1 MLTLTIDGIEIEVAD
16 GTTVM
21 NAAKIAGI
29 EIPRLCHHPN
39 LKPYGGC
46 RLCMVEIEGARI
58 LQPSCTLPV
67 TQGMV
72 VHTNTVKV
80 QDARKFVLS
89 LIFSERNHFCMYC
102 QATDGDCDLQN
113 AAYDQDM
120 THWPLTPNYS
130 PFPVDA
136 SHKYFVLD
144 NNRCILCRRCVRACG
159 ELVGN
164 FTLGFEERGSSS
176 LLVADYGVP
185 LGESS
190 CISCGTCVQIC
201 PTGALIDRMSA
212 YQGRLTDVE
221 HHHSVCI
228 ECSVGCQRN
237 ILTRDNRLVRIEG
250 VWDAPL
256 NEGLLCIKGRYETFD
271 LRSERI
277 LTPIIRENGKQR
289 AATWDEALTLII
301 NTFKSTDRN
310 SLAALASSRLPAEFL
325 VMFKKTFEEGL
336 NTKNIGTL
344 EPNEAAVTSRI
355 LAEKLG
361 KSFESKLDV
370 LKNTDVALI
379 IGTDLV
385 EDHQVASFF
394 LKRQILN
401 ETKII
406 TYDYSE
412 NKLFPRSIE
421 KLQQIRGSV
430 DDFINSLTTS
440 WQVLTNEKDNAAV
453 ISLGSYA
460 EKTGI
465 DSEQLLRTTKI
476 LGDAG
481 QPVIVVGEKLA
492 NLQNFAAFE
501 KLVLFAQQI
510 RASLVVIKDKA
521 NSLTAAQLNF
531 CSSIEFIKVKAAFIA
546 LGDET
551 PSTDVIK
558 KWGNIPFLAVSSA
571 YTNYFTDK
579 ADVVLPSV
587 NWAEEAGMYINSD
600 GRYQEKITTL
610 TAPEGILDSCAI
622 IQKLAD
628 LVHVNYD
635 DNWKSLILS
644 QVPSVELDII

>member
-1 MLTLTIDGIEIEVAD
+1 MLTLTIDDIEVEVPD
-16 GTTVM
+16 GTTVL
-21 NAAKIAGI
+21 NAAELAGI

-113 AAYDQDM
+113 AAYDQNM

-228 ECSVGCQRN
+228 ECSLGCQRN
-237 ILTRDNRLVRIEG
+237 ILTRDNRTVRIDG
-250 VWDAPL
+250 VWEAPL
-256 NEGLLCIKGRYETFD
+256 NEGLLCSKGRYEPFE

-277 LTPIIRENGKQR
+277 LTPIIQKNGKQR

-301 NTFKSTDRN
+301 NTFKSTDGN

-336 NTKNIGTL
+336 NTKNMGTL

-361 KSFESKLDV
+361 KPFESKLDV

-379 IGTDLV
+379 IGADLV
-385 EDHQVASFF
+385 EDHQVAGFF

-406 TYDYSE
+406 TYDISE
-412 NKLFPRSIE
+412 NKLFPRSVV
-421 KLQQIRGSV
+421 KLQQTRGSV

-440 WQVLTNEKDNAAV
+440 WQVLANEKDNTAV
-453 ISLGSYA
+453 NSLGSYA

-465 DSEQLLRTTKI
+465 ESEQILRTAKM

-492 NLQNFAAFE
+492 NLQNFASFE
-501 KLVLFAQQI
+501 KLVMFAQQI
-510 RASLVVIKDKA
+510 RASIIVIKDKA
-521 NSLTAAQLNF
+521 NSLTAAQLNYS
-531 CSSIEFIKVKAAFIA
+531 SSIEYNKVKVAFIA

-551 PSTDVIK
+551 PSADLIK
-558 KWGNIPFLAVSSA
+558 KCDEIPFLAVSST

-587 NWAEEAGMYINSD
+587 NWAEETGMYLNSD
-600 GRYQEKITTL
+600 GRFQEKERVL
-610 TAPEGILDSCAI
+610 NAPEGILDSCAI

-635 DNWKSLILS
+635 DNWKNLILS
-644 QVPSVELDII
+644 QIPSVELDII

>member
-1 MLTLTIDGIEIEVAD
+1 MLTLTIDDTLIEVPD
-16 GTTVM
+16 GTTVF
-21 NAAKIAGI
+21 NAAELAGI
-29 EIPRLCHHPN
+29 EIPKLCHHPN

-58 LQPSCTLPV
+58 LQPSCTLPA

-72 VHTNTVKV
+72 VHTNTLKV

-113 AAYDQDM
+113 AAYDQNMD
-120 THWPLTPNYS
+120 HWPLTPNYS
-130 PFPVDA
+130 SFPVDA
-136 SHKYFVLD
+136 SHKFFVSD

-201 PTGALIDRMSA
+201 PTGALIDRLSA
-212 YQGRLTDVE
+212 YRGRLTDVE

-228 ECSVGCQRN
+228 ECSLGCQRN
-237 ILTRDNRLVRIEG
+237 VLTRNNRLVRIEG
-250 VWDAPL
+250 EWEAPL
-256 NEGLLCIKGRYETFD
+256 NEGLLCAKGRYEPFEM
-271 LRSERI
+271 RSERI
-277 LTPIIRENGKQR
+277 LTPIIRKNGEQKV
-289 AATWDEALTLII
+289 ATWDEALALII
-301 NTFKSTDRN
+301 NTFKTTNGS
-310 SLAALASSRLPAEFL
+310 SLTALASSRLPAEFL

-344 EPNEAAVTSRI
+344 DSTEAAVTSRI

-361 KSFESKLDV
+361 RPFESKLEV
-370 LKNTDVALI
+370 LKNTDLALI

-385 EDHQVASFF
+385 EDHQVAGFF

-412 NKLFPRSIE
+412 NKLFPRSIV
-421 KLQQIRGSV
+421 KLQQTRGSI
-430 DDFINSLTTS
+430 DDFVTSLTTS
-440 WQVLTNEKDNAAV
+440 WQVLTNEKDTAAAN
-453 ISLGSYA
+453 SFESYA

-465 DSEQLLRTTKI
+465 GSEQILQTTKM

-481 QPVIVVGEKLA
+481 RPVIIIGEKLA
-492 NLQNFAAFE
+492 NSQNYSSFE
-501 KLVLFAQQI
+501 KLVLFAQRI

-521 NSLTAAQLNF
+521 NSLSSAQLNF
-531 CSSIEFIKVKAAFIA
+531 IPNLELNKVKAAFIA

-551 PSTDVIK
+551 PSTELIQKCD
-558 KWGNIPFLAVSSA
+558 NIPFLAVSSA
-571 YTNYFTDK
+571 YSNYFTDK

-587 NWAEEAGMYINSD
+587 NWAEEPGSYLNSD
-600 GRYQEKITTL
+600 GRFQVKERVL
-610 TAPEGILDSCAI
+610 TAPEGILDSYTV
-622 IQKLAD
+622 IQRLAD
-628 LVHVNYD
+628 LVHVSHD
-635 DNWKSLILS
+635 ANWKNMILS
-644 QVPSVELDII
+644 QLASVDLEII

>member
-1 MLTLTIDGIEIEVAD
+1 MLTLTIDGIEIEVPD

-21 NAAKIAGI
+21 NAAEIAGI

-72 VHTNTVKV
+72 VHTNTLKV

-113 AAYDQDM
+113 AAYDQNM

-130 PFPVDA
+130 SFPVDA

-185 LGESS
+185 LGEST

-221 HHHSVCI
+221 HHQSVCI
-228 ECSVGCQRN
+228 DCSLGCQRN
-237 ILTRDNRLVRIEG
+237 ILTRDNRIVRIEG
-250 VWDAPL
+250 VWEAPL
-256 NEGLLCIKGRYETFD
+256 NEGLLCSKGRYEP
-271 LRSERI
+271 LEMKGERI
-277 LTPIIRENGKQR
+277 QTPIIRKNGKQR
-289 AATWDEALTLII
+289 AATWDEAFAVLI
-301 NTFKSTDRN
+301 NAFNSTEGN
-310 SLAALASSRLPAEFL
+310 SHAALASSRLPVEFL
-325 VMFKKTFEEGL
+325 AMFKKTFEEGL

-385 EDHQVASFF
+385 EDHQVAGFF
-394 LKRQILN
+394 IKRQILN

-406 TYDYSE
+406 TYDFTD
-412 NKLFPRSIE
+412 NNLFPRSIV
-421 KLQQIRGSV
+421 KLQQTRGTV
-430 DDFINSLTTS
+430 DDFIDSLVTS
-440 WQVLTNEKDNAAV
+440 WQVLADEKDKAAAN
-453 ISLGSYA
+453 SLGSHA

-465 DSEQLLRTTKI
+465 DANQILNTANL

-481 QPVIVVGEKLA
+481 QPVIVIGEKLA
-492 NLQNFAAFE
+492 NSQNIDSFE
-501 KLVLFAQQI
+501 KLVLFAQRI
-510 RASLVVIKDKA
+510 RASLIVIKDKA
-521 NSLTAAQLNF
+521 NSLAAAQLNYL
-531 CSSIEFIKVKAAFIA
+531 SNIELNKVNAAFIA

-551 PSTDVIK
+551 PSAELIQKCDS
-558 KWGNIPFLAVSSA
+558 IPFLAVSSA

-587 NWAEEAGMYINSD
+587 NWAEEAGTYLNSD
-600 GRYQEKITTL
+600 GRFQLKEHVL
-610 TAPEGILDSCAI
+610 DAPEGILDSCAI

-628 LVHVNYD
+628 LVHVIYD
-635 DNWKSLILS
+635 DNCKSLILS
-644 QVPSVELDII
+644 QLPSVELDII

>member
-1 MLTLTIDGIEIEVAD
+1 MLTLTIDDIFIEVPD
-16 GTTVM
+16 GTTVF
-21 NAAKIAGI
+21 NAAELAGI
-29 EIPRLCHHPN
+29 EIPKLCHHPN

-58 LQPSCTLPV
+58 LQPSCTLPA

-72 VHTNTVKV
+72 VHTNTLKV

-130 PFPVDA
+130 PYPVDA

-212 YQGRLTDVE
+212 YRGRLTDVE
-221 HHHSVCI
+221 HHQSVCI
-228 ECSVGCQRN
+228 ECSLGCQRN
-237 ILTRDNRLVRIEG
+237 VLTRDNHIVRIDGLWE
-250 VWDAPL
+250 APL
-256 NEGLLCIKGRYETFD
+256 NEGLLCSTGRYEP
-271 LRSERI
+271 LEVKYERI
-277 LTPIIRENGKQR
+277 LTPIIRIDGKQK
-289 AATWDEALTLII
+289 AATWDEALALII
-301 NTFKSTDRN
+301 KTFRAN
-310 SLAALASSRLPAEFL
+310 SGEELAALASSRLPAEFL
-325 VMFKKTFEEGL
+325 AMFKKTFEEGL
-336 NTKNIGTL
+336 NTKKIGTI

-361 KSFESKLDV
+361 KPFESKLDV
-370 LKNTDVALI
+370 LKNTDLALI
-379 IGTDLV
+379 IGTDLE
-385 EDHQVASFF
+385 EDHQVAGFF
-394 LKRQILN
+394 VKRQILN

-406 TYDYSE
+406 TYDDIG
-412 NKLFPRSIE
+412 NKLFPRSVV
-421 KLQQIRGSV
+421 KLQQTRGSV
-430 DDFINSLTTS
+430 DDFIDGLSTA
-440 WQVLTNEKDNAAV
+440 WQVLTNEKDTSAV
-453 ISLGSYA
+453 NSLGLHA
-460 EKTGI
+460 GKIGI
-465 DSEQLLRTTKI
+465 DAAQILKTAKM

-481 QPVIVVGEKLA
+481 QPVIIVGEKLA
-492 NLQNFAAFE
+492 NSQNFAAFE
-501 KLVLFAQQI
+501 KLVLFAQRI

-521 NSLTAAQLNF
+521 NSLTSAQLNF
-531 CSSIEFIKVKAAFIA
+531 IPNLELKKIKAAFVA

-551 PSTDVIK
+551 PSEELIQKCD
-558 KWGNIPFLAVSSA
+558 NIPFLAVSSA
-571 YTNYFTDK
+571 YSNSFTDK
-579 ADVVLPSV
+579 ADVILPSV
-587 NWAEEAGMYINSD
+587 IWSEEGGTYLNSD
-600 GRYQEKITTL
+600 GRFQVKESII
-610 TAPEGILDSCAI
+610 TAPEGILNSCTLL
-622 IQKLAD
+622 QKLAD
-628 LVHVNYD
+628 LVQVNTD
-635 DNWKSLILS
+635 DNWMNKILS
-644 QVPSVELDII
+644 QLASVELDVI

>member
-1 MLTLTIDGIEIEVAD
+1 MLTLTIDDILIEVPD
-16 GTTVM
+16 GTTVF
-21 NAAKIAGI
+21 NAAELAGI
-29 EIPRLCHHPN
+29 EIPKLCHHPN

-58 LQPSCTLPV
+58 LQPSCTLPA
-67 TQGMV
+67 TQGMI
-72 VHTNTVKV
+72 VHTNTLKV

-113 AAYDQDM
+113 AAYDQNM

-130 PFPVDA
+130 SFPVDA
-136 SHKYFVLD
+136 SHKFFVLD

-212 YQGRLTDVE
+212 YRGRLTDVE

-237 ILTRDNRLVRIEG
+237 LLTRDNRIVRIEG
-250 VWDAPL
+250 AWEAPL
-256 NEGLLCIKGRYETFD
+256 NEGLLCSKGRYEPFEM
-271 LRSERI
+271 RNERI
-277 LTPIIRENGKQR
+277 QTPIIRENGKQR
-289 AATWDEALTLII
+289 AATWDESLALII
-301 NTFKSTDRN
+301 NTFKSTN
-310 SLAALASSRLPAEFL
+310 SSSLTALASSRLPAEFL
-325 VMFKKTFEEGL
+325 VMFKNTFEEGL

-344 EPNEAAVTSRI
+344 ESSEAAVTSRI

-361 KSFESKLDV
+361 RPFESKLEV
-370 LKNTDVALI
+370 LKNTDLALI
-379 IGTDLV
+379 IGTDLA
-385 EDHQVASFF
+385 EDHQVAGFF
-394 LKRQILN
+394 VKRQILN

-406 TYDYSE
+406 TYDNSE
-412 NKLFPRSIE
+412 NKLFPRSIV
-421 KLQQIRGSV
+421 KLQQTHGSV
-430 DDFINSLTTS
+430 DDFITSLTTS
-440 WQVLTNEKDNAAV
+440 WQVLTNEKDTAAV
-453 ISLGSYA
+453 NSFGSYA

-465 DSEQLLRTTKI
+465 DSEQILQAAKM

-481 QPVIVVGEKLA
+481 RPVIIIGEKLA
-492 NLQNFAAFE
+492 NSQNYIAFE
-501 KLVLFAQQI
+501 KLVLFAQRI
-510 RASLVVIKDKA
+510 RASVVVIKDKA
-521 NSLTAAQLNF
+521 NSMTSAQLNF
-531 CSSIEFIKVKAAFIA
+531 VPNLELKKIKAAFIA

-551 PSTDVIK
+551 PSAELIQK
-558 KWGNIPFLAVSSA
+558 CENIPFLAVSSA
-571 YTNYFTDK
+571 YTNYLTDK

-587 NWAEEAGMYINSD
+587 NWAEEAGTYLNSD
-600 GRYQEKITTL
+600 GRFQVKERVL
-610 TAPEGILDSCAI
+610 TAPEGILDSCTVM
-622 IQKLAD
+622 QRLAD
-628 LVHVNYD
+628 LIQVNHEA
-635 DNWKSLILS
+635 NWKNMILS
-644 QVPSVELDII
+644 QLASVELETI